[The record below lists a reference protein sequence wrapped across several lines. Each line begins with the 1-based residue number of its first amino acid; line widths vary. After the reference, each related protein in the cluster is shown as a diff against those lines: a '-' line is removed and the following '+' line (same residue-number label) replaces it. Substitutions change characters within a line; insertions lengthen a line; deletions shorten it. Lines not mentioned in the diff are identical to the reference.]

1 MLATIAALVAAT
13 LVAILAVLSS
23 PAVAPASAAS
33 CINAETPAGEL
44 DKRDLRKAITCLVNK
59 ERKKHDLAKVGRNR
73 KLQKAAQRHTNVM
86 VKTDCLLHQC
96 PGEANIDRRIRKSG
110 YLDGARSWAYAENT
124 GCAVTAR
131 AMVARWLDSSFHR
144 ENMLGQKFRHIG
156 VGVSDQPVAEVCKPD
171 HSTFTAV
178 FGWRK
183 S

>member
-1 MLATIAALVAAT
+1 MPATIAALVAAS
-13 LVAILAVLSS
+13 LIAVLALFVS
-23 PAVAPASAAS
+23 PAAAPAAAGS
-33 CINAETPAGEL
+33 CANADTTAGEL
-44 DKRDLRKAITCLVNK
+44 EKRDLRKAITCLINK
-59 ERKKHDLAKVGRNR
+59 ERKQHDLAKLGRNR

-124 GCAVTAR
+124 GCAVTAK

-144 ENMLGQKFRHIG
+144 ENMLGQKFRHVG
-156 VGVSDQPVAEVCKPD
+156 VGVSDQPVAEVCKAD